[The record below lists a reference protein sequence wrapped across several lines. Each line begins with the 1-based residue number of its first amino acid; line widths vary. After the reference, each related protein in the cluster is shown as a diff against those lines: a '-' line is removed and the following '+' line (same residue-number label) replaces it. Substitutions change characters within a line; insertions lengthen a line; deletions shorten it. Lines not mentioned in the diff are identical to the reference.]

1 MPFVLELITI
11 CLIHLKMS
19 KFVPDK
25 VILRGVLLHYFK
37 MMKIATESHRILVDV
52 YGDHALAE

>member
-1 MPFVLELITI
+1 
-11 CLIHLKMS
+11 MS